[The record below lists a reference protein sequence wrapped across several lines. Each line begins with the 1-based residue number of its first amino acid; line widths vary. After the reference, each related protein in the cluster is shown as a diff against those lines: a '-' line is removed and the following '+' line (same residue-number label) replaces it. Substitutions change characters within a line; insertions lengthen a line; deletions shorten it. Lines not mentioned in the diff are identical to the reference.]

1 MNDSASALQIKQ
13 HQALYEVDLVRLWQ
27 ECGLVVPQNDPLRD
41 IDAKVRF
48 QPNLL
53 YVGLLDGRLVA
64 SVMAGYE
71 GHRGWVN
78 YLAVAPE
85 YQKKGIGRK
94 MMEHAEREL
103 LRLGCP
109 KINLQVRTSNK
120 DVIEFYDRIGY
131 SVEDRVSMGKRL
143 I

>member
-1 MNDSASALQIKQ
+1 MNDCVNTLEVKQYRAS
-13 HQALYEVDLVRLWQ
+13 YEEDVISLWQ
-27 ECGLVVPQNDPLRD
+27 ECELVVPQNNPQRD
-41 IDAKVRF
+41 IETKVSF

-71 GHRGWVN
+71 GHRGWIN
-78 YLAVAPE
+78 YLAVKPE

-94 MMEHAEREL
+94 MMQYAEREL

-109 KINLQVRTSNK
+109 KINLQVRTGNK

-131 SVEDRVSMGKRL
+131 SAEDRISMGKRL

>member
-103 LRLGCP
+103 LKLGCP